1 MFLLFQWHAL
11 TREEQAKYYEQVSA
25 ALQHVLVHSGFVQG
39 SEGAAIAHANVPRM
53 VGKRQLCPVQGSK
66 YYYGI

>member
-1 MFLLFQWHAL
+1 MNRLVQPK
-11 TREEQAKYYEQVSA
+11 TT
-25 ALQHVLVHSGFVQG
+25 LQIYIFYTFISMMVYSGFVQG
-39 SEGAAIAHANVPRM
+39 SEGEAIAHADVPGL

>member
-1 MFLLFQWHAL
+1 MMV
-11 TREEQAKYYEQVSA
+11 Y
-25 ALQHVLVHSGFVQG
+25 SGFVQG
-39 SEGAAIAHANVPRM
+39 SKGEAIAHADVSGL